1 MKATLKLPYNYYND
15 GSFDV
20 DPSYYK
26 DGEYGERMNDEFN
39 KTSESVYNAMSDS
52 NKCVSR
58 AFLSRDGQ
66 SYRIS
71 EKTSYS
77 EDKVAYSQCMC
88 DIYDVNGND
97 KSIDSFVSDVV
108 SNDRFVL
115 VCNLSFSDMDEEF
128 ETELLSW
135 LKEHKSINSYAD
147 ANGDDWVLANEPTR
161 ELFVSFNNKSDVEVD
176 VVLHDCKIMDI
187 VDDTMIVL
195 YVDNSNFL
203 ENLNKEINGDK
214 QEAH

>member
-39 KTSESVYNAMSDS
+39 KTSDSVYNAMSDS

-58 AFLSRDGQ
+58 DFLSRDGQ
-66 SYRIS
+66 SYGIS

-147 ANGDDWVLANEPTR
+147 VKGDDWVLANEPTM

-176 VVLHDCKIMDI
+176 VVLHGCKIMDI

>member
-1 MKATLKLPYNYYND
+1 
-15 GSFDV
+15 
-20 DPSYYK
+20 
-26 DGEYGERMNDEFN
+26 
-39 KTSESVYNAMSDS
+39 
-52 NKCVSR
+52 
-58 AFLSRDGQ
+58 
-66 SYRIS
+66 
-71 EKTSYS
+71 
-77 EDKVAYSQCMC
+77 
-88 DIYDVNGND
+88 
-97 KSIDSFVSDVV
+97 
-108 SNDRFVL
+108 
-115 VCNLSFSDMDEEF
+115 MDEEF

-147 ANGDDWVLANEPTR
+147 ANGYDWVLANEPTR
-161 ELFVSFNNKSDVEVD
+161 ELFVSFNNKSDIEVD